1 MSFIGRVGLFNIAIS
16 KCLYSLITN
25 MNFLINM
32 KTKLLAICL
41 LLVTSQVYAE
51 ELFDWTLISTD
62 SEDINGMDIKIALER
77 TNQKII

>member
-1 MSFIGRVGLFNIAIS
+1 
-16 KCLYSLITN
+16 
-25 MNFLINM
+25 M

-62 SEDINGMDIKIALER
+62 SEGYKWYGHKDSIRKNKSENYIVWIILNNNNKER
-77 TNQKII
+77 NLFYS